1 MSASP
6 TEYIVHHLTNLV
18 YGKHPEHG
26 WGMADHI
33 AHEAHVEPGRIIAEM
48 GFWAFHLDTL
58 IISAILGLIFYTLMR
73 RGAKK
78 ASAGVPTGIQNFAE
92 IMVDF
97 VDKQV
102 KDTFH
107 GRSELIAPLSL
118 TIFCWVFL
126 WNFMDLI
133 PVDLLPAIAGLF
145 GVHYLR
151 VVPSTD
157 LNATF
162 ALSLS
167 VLALILIYSF
177 RVKGFGGVA
186 KEFLTHPFGGAL
198 FPVNLLLNLVELVA
212 KPISLS
218 LRLFGN
224 LYAGEMI
231 FILIALL
238 PWWIQFTLGLPWAI
252 FHILIITLQ
261 AFIFMVLTIV
271 YLSMASEDH

>member
-1 MSASP
+1 MSTGNASD
-6 TEYIVHHLTNLV
+6 YIVHHLTNLKTGEGV
-18 YGKHPEHG
+18 T
-26 WGMADHI
+26 A
-33 AHEAHVEPGRIIAEM
+33 V
-48 GFWAFHLDTL
+48 HLDTL
-58 IISAILGLIFYTLMR
+58 FFSALLGAVLITIMGLAAR
-73 RGAKK
+73 RAV
-78 ASAGVPTGIQNFAE
+78 SGVPGGLQNFAE
-92 IMVDF
+92 IMVEF

-107 GRSELIAPLSL
+107 GKNAVIAPLGL

-126 WNFMDLI
+126 WNAMDLL
-133 PVDLLPAIAGLF
+133 PVDLLPMVAGWF
-145 GVHYLR
+145 GVPYLR

-162 ALSLS
+162 GLSLT
-167 VLALILIYSF
+167 VLLLIVFYSLKI
-177 RVKGFGGVA
+177 KGPVGYA
-186 KEFLTHPFGGAL
+186 REFLTHPFGPYL
-198 FPVNLLLNLVELVA
+198 FPANLLLNVVELVA
-212 KPISLS
+212 KPLSLA

-238 PWWIQFTLGLPWAI
+238 PWWTQPLLSWPWAV

-271 YLSMASEDH
+271 YLSMAHEDVH

>member
-1 MSASP
+1 MTNVATGSA
-6 TEYIVHHLTNLV
+6 TDYIVHHLTNLTV
-18 YGKHPEHG
+18 GE
-26 WGMADHI
+26 
-33 AHEAHVEPGRIIAEM
+33 
-48 GFWAFHLDTL
+48 GFWTFHLDTL
-58 IISAILGLIFYTLMR
+58 FFSIALGAVLLLVLR
-73 RGAKK
+73 RAAVRVTSGLP
-78 ASAGVPTGIQNFAE
+78 GGLQNFVE
-92 IMVDF
+92 TLVEF
-97 VDKQV
+97 VDRQV

-107 GRSELIAPLSL
+107 GKSALIAPLAL

-126 WNFMDLI
+126 WNAMDLV
-133 PVDLLPAIAGLF
+133 PVDLLPVAAGAA

-162 ALSLS
+162 GLS
-167 VLALILIYSF
+167 VTVFLLIIIYSI
-177 RVKGFGGVA
+177 RIKGPAGYA
-186 KEFLTHPFGGAL
+186 REFLTHPFGPYL
-198 FPVNLLLNLVELVA
+198 FPANLILNTVELVA
-212 KPISLS
+212 KPVSLG

-238 PWWIQFTLGLPWAI
+238 YGAGWLLGGFAGLLQLGWAI

-271 YLSMASEDH
+271 YLSMAHENSH